1 MNTQLNNIDEHFIF
15 DSISTYYEENSL
27 FSYNGYCGE
36 VDSCG
41 RVLFVIKAE
50 EIARASDNSFFVKIN
65 GKWGLYSECFE
76 VVIEPQYEELR
87 EAYNHLEE
95 CFWAKL
101 NNKYGIITRNNTCLT
116 GFIYDFEYGIF
127 NAAKGY
133 FIVEKD
139 NKRGV
144 IDIYGHIIFDLIYD
158 DIQILWSQGYV
169 SLNGKQALI
178 NENGVF
184 IKIDSDSLNNC
195 IEKCNRLKNL
205 EKSFALS

>member
-50 EIARASDNSFFVKIN
+50 EIARANDNSFFVKIN

-76 VVIEPQYEELR
+76 VIIEPQYEKLR
-87 EAYNHLEE
+87 EAYNHIEE

-101 NNKYGIITRNNTCLT
+101 NNKYGIITRNNSCLT
-116 GFIYDFEYGIF
+116 GFIYDFEYGVF
-127 NAAKGY
+127 NADKGY
-133 FIVEKD
+133 FIVAKD
-139 NKRGV
+139 NKCGV

-158 DIQILWSQGYV
+158 DIRILCSQGYA

-184 IKIDSDSLNNC
+184 IKIDLDSLNNC
-195 IEKCNRLKNL
+195 IDKCNRLKNL

>member
-1 MNTQLNNIDEHFIF
+1 MKTQFDEYFIF
-15 DSISTYYEENSL
+15 DSISTCYEENTL

-36 VDSCG
+36 VDSYG

-50 EIARASDNSFFVKIN
+50 EIAKANDNSFFVKIN

-76 VVIEPQYEELR
+76 VIIEPQYEELR
-87 EAYNHLEE
+87 NAYNHLEE

-127 NAAKGY
+127 DPTKGY

-139 NKRGV
+139 HKRGV